1 MRSFLAGLV
10 LCVFSSFCLAQ
21 ETASNDSNVPVLP
34 SNASSG
40 EQPSGTFAFMRPQN
54 VKALLKHQLKKAIDG
69 KPYPLLQDWEPLT
82 TRQKFH
88 FFVAH
93 TYSPNTFLGAGIDAL
108 KFSTLGKG
116 NPEYER
122 GIMGFGQ
129 RYGINLA
136 TSETNV
142 FFGKFLF
149 ASVLKQDPRYFRN
162 PELPF
167 FKRALYSISRVLITR
182 ADSGCQTFNAS
193 QILGAASSQAIAD
206 LYVPGERQGFNPI
219 WGRVTFDLVR
229 DAGLNMIHEFWP
241 DIHRGLIHRF
251 KFIRN
256 VSSRLD

>member
-1 MRSFLAGLV
+1 MRSFFASLA
-10 LCVFSSFCLAQ
+10 LCVISAFCMAQ
-21 ETASNDSNVPVLP
+21 ETASSEATKAVPPGNP
-34 SNASSG
+34 SSSQ
-40 EQPSGTFAFMRPQN
+40 QPPGAFGFMRPEN
-54 VKALLKHQLKKAIDG
+54 VKTLVKHQLKKAIDG
-69 KPYPLLQDWEPLT
+69 KPYPLLQNWEPLT
-82 TRQKFH
+82 TREKLH

-108 KFSTLGKG
+108 KFSTLGGG
-116 NPEYER
+116 NPEYES
-122 GIMGFGQ
+122 GIVGFGQ

-149 ASVLKQDPRYFRN
+149 PSVLKQDPRYFRN

-167 FKRALYSISRVLITR
+167 FKRALYSISRVLITQS
-182 ADSGCQTFNAS
+182 DSGQQTFNAS

-206 LYVPGERQGFNPI
+206 LYVPGERQGLDPI
-219 WGRVTFDLVR
+219 LGRITFDLVR

-241 DIHRGLIHRF
+241 DIHHGLIHRF